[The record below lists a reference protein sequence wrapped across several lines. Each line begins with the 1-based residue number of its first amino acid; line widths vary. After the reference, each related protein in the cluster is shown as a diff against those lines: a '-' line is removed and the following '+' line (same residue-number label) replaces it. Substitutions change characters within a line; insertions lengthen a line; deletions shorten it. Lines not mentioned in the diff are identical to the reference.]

1 MALGSQWV
9 HMFFDLT
16 NSMSMNMLVAPE
28 SMRAL
33 TDMGVLLS
41 MVLRRRGMLVPLRG
55 VADRTRRGILASWGV
70 GCSGMTGSVFG
81 SVVTGDGG
89 VNISLVNPT
98 VLVSKTKN
106 LLVRQG
112 VDFTVDL
119 PKNPLG
125 FFGLFPSLS
134 SIHCRHCLGHQAF
147 EVELSQ
153 FGRPNLLLLRFRTVS

>member
-1 MALGSQWV
+1 MALGSRWV

-16 NSMSMNMLVAPE
+16 NLMSMNMPVAPE

-41 MVLRRRGMLVPLRG
+41 TVLRCRGMLVPLQR
-55 VADRTRRGILASWGV
+55 VADRTRRGVLASWGV
-70 GCSGMTGSVFG
+70 GCSGTTGSVFS

-106 LLVRQG
+106 LLVQWG
-112 VDFTVDL
+112 MDFTVDL
-119 PKNPLG
+119 PKNPLCVLRP
-125 FFGLFPSLS
+125 FSWSL
-134 SIHCRHCLGHQAF
+134 
-147 EVELSQ
+147 
-153 FGRPNLLLLRFRTVS
+153 